1 MSNTFSTNVFIR
13 GAAAFY
19 GVTPSEQ
26 DVYQLKLK
34 FCRLNSNPP
43 PETLRI
49 RRTEEGSWV
58 CMDYIADEF
67 TFIAKEIGKKIQ
79 GPLARYSF

>member
-26 DVYQLKLK
+26 NVYQLQLK

-43 PETLRI
+43 PEFIRI
-49 RRTEEGSWV
+49 KRTDEGSWV
-58 CMDYIADEF
+58 CMDYIPDEF
-67 TFIAKEIGKKIQ
+67 IFIAKEIGKKIPAPPAQ
-79 GPLARYSF
+79 YAF